1 MTSGIVVFYG
11 SGYYRVTLRP
21 ATRDRIK
28 SIAEYSAAIFRVN
41 IVSEKMRGGVVLA
54 TAGEPPALQGSGNDV
69 KNVCARR

>member
-28 SIAEYSAAIFRVN
+28 SIAEYSAAMFRVN
-41 IVSEKMRGGVVLA
+41 IVSEKLRGRVVLA
-54 TAGEPPALQGSGNDV
+54 TVGKPPVATGLGYDV